1 MVQWVPWAHQW
12 ALLWV
17 VCSVFRVCFVWML
30 SSFGRAI
37 FPTCAREERSDHWSC
52 LGFPPRGGFRG
63 RGRGR
68 GRYFRGARQGTRN
81 DSNSNDVSVLAKSRS
96 SMLFVRQQR
105 FSSFDSPLTPPSL
118 SHFRMAMTIKPAVK
132 EVYKKPTI
140 EIT

>member
-1 MVQWVPWAHQW
+1 
-12 ALLWV
+12 
-17 VCSVFRVCFVWML
+17 ML